1 MQISVSPL
9 HLELRTPFRI
19 AHGVSTQRTNVLVE
33 ANGGRGEAG
42 LPPYLPTDY
51 ATALAWLS
59 DIRLP
64 EWDGPEPP
72 PIESWLDDLPSGP
85 LPARCALDM
94 ALHDSWAKRIGQPLH
109 VLMGVD
115 PSRAPVC
122 FMTVSIPERVED
134 ITRDSLPDHPRLKLK
149 LGSGDSERDIAI
161 VQRVRSLTDA
171 ELCVDANGAWSIPEA
186 VSVIPRLNELNLLFI
201 EQPIAD
207 TDPEDWH
214 LLRRLLPK
222 SHTPP
227 LVADESFRR
236 ADDAIA
242 LAGAADGVNIKLA
255 KCGGIAASR
264 ALIHLARTLDLQVV
278 VGCMVESSLAITAA
292 AALAPLAD
300 FADLDGAQLL
310 AADPFRGVTFSEGKP
325 VMPASP
331 GLGVEPA

>member
-9 HLELRTPFRI
+9 QLHLRTPFRI

-42 LPPYLPTDY
+42 LPPYLPTDC
-51 ATALAWLS
+51 AAANAWLS
-59 DIRLP
+59 GVTLP
-64 EWDGPEPP
+64 AWTSDEPP
-72 PIESWLDDLPSGP
+72 PVVSWLGDLPSGP

-115 PSRAPVC
+115 PAKAPVS
-122 FMTVSIPERVED
+122 FMTVSIPEQIED
-134 ITRDSLPDHPRLKLK
+134 ITRENLPNHPRLKLK

-171 ELCVDANGAWSIPEA
+171 ALCVDANGAWSIPEA

-201 EQPIAD
+201 EQPIAHS
-207 TDPEDWH
+207 DPEDWH

-222 SHTPP
+222 SNTPP
-227 LVADESFRR
+227 LVADESFSR

-278 VGCMVESSLAITAA
+278 LGCMVESSLAITAA
-292 AALAPLAD
+292 ATLAPLAD

-310 AADPFRGVTFSEGKP
+310 AGDPFRGVTFEGGRP
-325 VMPASP
+325 VMPTGA

>member
-9 HLELRTPFRI
+9 HLRLQAPFRI
-19 AHGVSTQRTNVLVE
+19 AHGVTVERTNVLVE
-33 ANGGRGEAG
+33 VNGGRGEAG

-51 ATALAWLS
+51 ATAHAWLS
-59 DIRLP
+59 SITLP
-64 EWDGPEPP
+64 EWSSDEPP
-72 PIESWLDDLPSGP
+72 PIVSWLGRLPAGP

-115 PSRAPVC
+115 PARSPVS
-122 FMTVSIPERVED
+122 FMTVSIPERLED
-134 ITRDSLPDHPRLKLK
+134 LTLDSLPDHPRLKLK
-149 LGSGDSERDIAI
+149 LGSGDAQRDIAI

-186 VSVIPRLNELNLLFI
+186 VSIIPRLNELNLLFV

-222 SHTPP
+222 SSSPP
-227 LVADESFRR
+227 LIADESFSRS
-236 ADDAIA
+236 DDAIA

-264 ALIHLARTLDLQVV
+264 ALVHLARTLDFQVV
-278 VGCMVESSLAITAA
+278 LGCMVESSLAITAA
-292 AALAPLAD
+292 ATLAPLAD

-310 AADPFRGVTFSEGKP
+310 ANDPFRGVTFAGGRP
-325 VMPASP
+325 VMPMGA
-331 GLGVEPA
+331 GLGVEQA